1 MLTVLEAKA
10 MPLRFELQ
18 WFVEDY
24 QIVQNH
30 KTTQNL
36 QMFIC
41 LTGSQ
46 LAAARAR
53 SVFSFAAC
61 MRSAMVMCSN
71 MMFDSEHRPLY
82 LPQSS
87 PVSRLTAGCFGFLQ
101 CRERLTAPSLPCQG
115 SAAAVAGPAQC
126 RSWQGRLISARP
138 SPHST

>member
-24 QIVQNH
+24 QIVQNR

-46 LAAARAR
+46 LAAARALASLSRQQLATRAGLSYHSIRAWER
-53 SVFSFAAC
+53 SSNSIPEATYDHLCRAVKALEAAGVRFSDDGVYLH
-61 MRSAMVMCSN
+61 RSAPRAGTV
-71 MMFDSEHRPLY
+71 RPLY
-82 LPQSS
+82 LPQSF
-87 PVSRLTAGCFGFLQ
+87 PVSRL
-101 CRERLTAPSLPCQG
+101 
-115 SAAAVAGPAQC
+115 
-126 RSWQGRLISARP
+126 
-138 SPHST
+138 